1 MFRWIK
7 CRALRTIDVRG
18 FLYLITF
25 LALFGSTGFAET
37 SVVQDLRPDTRDVFE
52 RFSGSV
58 VKIQIIE
65 NGSGAKSVIGSGFF
79 VSSAG
84 HVVTNY
90 HVISKLIYY
99 PDRYHAELIDNDG
112 KSRTIEILAVDV
124 INDLAIVHADKGAD
138 SFFRFESVNIRQGA
152 RLYSLGYPHDIGISI
167 VEGTYNGLLDH
178 AHYKKIHFTGSI
190 NSGMSG
196 GPTITASGKV
206 VGINVST
213 AGNQV
218 SFLIPSDIAL
228 KLLSKAIDPKGDAPG
243 NHLESIRLQLLAH
256 QEDYFS
262 DSLMA
267 EGESVKLGAY
277 SLPSS
282 PAPFF
287 ECWADASRRDKH
299 PYEVVSHYCSTN
311 DAIFISSN
319 RQAEIIEFRH
329 QLITTD
335 ELNPF
340 RFFELYTSYFNSQ
353 FGQVRSS
360 EEEVTRFKCSADN
373 VDHDGLILKTV
384 FCIREYRKL
393 DGLYDAVLKAATL
406 GSTDTGLETTIV
418 LSGVSFDKAV
428 RLTRSYLEA
437 ISWSE

>member
-1 MFRWIK
+1 MFHRIK
-7 CRALRTIDVRG
+7 CLALRTMKVRG
-18 FLYLITF
+18 LLYIITL
-25 LALFGSTGFAET
+25 LALLGSAGFAET
-37 SVVQDLRPDTRDVFE
+37 PATRDLRPDTQDVFE
-52 RFSGSV
+52 LFSGSV

-65 NGSGAKSVIGSGFF
+65 NGSGAKSVVGSGFF

-84 HVVTNY
+84 HVITNY

-99 PDRYHAELIDNDG
+99 PDRYHAELVDNDG
-112 KSRTIEILAVDV
+112 KARAIEILAVDV
-124 INDLAIVHADKGAD
+124 INDLAVVHADNGAD
-138 SFFRFESVNIRQGA
+138 SFFRFESVNVRQGA

-167 VEGTYNGLLDH
+167 VEGTYNGLLEH
-178 AHYKKIHFTGSI
+178 TYYKKIHFTGSI

-196 GPTITASGKV
+196 GPSITASGRV

-218 SFLIPSDIAL
+218 SFLIPADMAV
-228 KLLSKAIDPKGDAPG
+228 KLLEKAIDPKGEVPDD
-243 NHLESIRLQLLAH
+243 HLESIRLQLLAH
-256 QEDYFS
+256 QNQYLS
-262 DSLMA
+262 DALMEEA
-267 EGESVKLGAY
+267 EPVKLGAY

-287 ECWADASRRDKH
+287 ECWADANRKNKN
-299 PYEVVSHYCSTN
+299 PFEVVSHYCSTN

-340 RFFELYTSYFNSQ
+340 RFSELYSSYFSSH

-360 EEEVTRFKCSADN
+360 EEEVTRFECSADN
-373 VDHDGLILKTV
+373 VNHEGIILKTV
-384 FCIREYRKL
+384 FCIRGYRKL
-393 DGLYDAVLKAATL
+393 VGLYDAVLKAAAL
-406 GSTDTGLETTIV
+406 GSRDTGLETTLV
-418 LSGVSFDKAV
+418 LSGVSFEKAV